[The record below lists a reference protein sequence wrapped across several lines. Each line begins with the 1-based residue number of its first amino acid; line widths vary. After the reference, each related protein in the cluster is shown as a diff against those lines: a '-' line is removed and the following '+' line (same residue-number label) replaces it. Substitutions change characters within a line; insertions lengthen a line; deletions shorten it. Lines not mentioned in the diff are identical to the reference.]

1 MTPAAET
8 RSEKN
13 SDPDA
18 WTPKGHSAFLSVVVV
33 FYFALIFTLLCASS
47 FVQKSPTVDEP
58 VHLAAG
64 YSYLKWDDFRANPE
78 HPPLAK
84 LWAALPLLLF
94 DIKDSRLSRPH
105 WDLIP
110 EKREPLATIDFAR
123 DMLFVDNDG
132 EALFFLAKLQMIALA
147 VVLGTL
153 VYTWSRKLFGFEA
166 GLAALFLF
174 AFDPNILAH
183 SQIVHTD
190 MPFALFFFLSIY
202 GFWSFL
208 ERASWRNLL
217 LTSLFFGLAAITK
230 YSYVA
235 IIPIWIVLGL
245 VKVCSDE
252 PLISTFTRR
261 PRVIAGWR
269 GKMMLLAGLLVAALM
284 AAYVVVWAAYD
295 FRFQAIRGGF
305 RPLHMDWVM
314 PEIGSPFYSLLAFV
328 NKHHLF
334 PEAWVYGQLYV
345 QKYLSRSAF
354 LLGEISPDGFW
365 SYFPVAFVVKT
376 PLPTLVLLA
385 VSLWMI
391 LCGRLNRRTGL
402 FLLIPPTI
410 YFLSAVWARKNLGV
424 RYILP
429 IYPFLFVVMS
439 GAVAELWRSQSRSKR
454 GCLIL
459 LAVWY
464 LGSCISIYP
473 DFLAFFNEVAGGPK
487 NGYKV
492 LLDSN
497 LDWGQDLKGLKRW
510 MDANQVNKIK
520 LLYFGTVDPEYYGI
534 DASYIQRSWIGYDPP
549 ATRTLE
555 VPQYAAM
562 SAHLLFQVLAK
573 ERTLD
578 LFRSAE
584 PVAIIGHSI
593 LVFKLNENGVPSRP
607 QR

>member
-1 MTPAAET
+1 MPPAAGTGSE
-8 RSEKN
+8 RSLGLN
-13 SDPDA
+13 A
-18 WTPKGHSAFLSVVVV
+18 WAQKDHSAFLSIVIVL
-33 FYFALIFTLLCASS
+33 YFALIFALLCASS

-58 VHLAAG
+58 IHLAAG

-84 LWAALPLLLF
+84 LWAALPLLAF
-94 DIKDSRLSRPH
+94 DIKDSRASRPH

-110 EKREPLATIDFAR
+110 EKPEPLATIDFAR

-132 EALFFLAKLQMIALA
+132 EALFFCAKLQMIALA
-147 VVLGTL
+147 VILGTL
-153 VYTWSRKLFGFEA
+153 VFTWSTKLFGFEA
-166 GLAALFLF
+166 GIAALFLF

-183 SQIVHTD
+183 SQIIHTD
-190 MPFALFFFLSIY
+190 VPFALFFFLSIY
-202 GFWSFL
+202 GFWRFW
-208 ERASWRNLL
+208 EQASWRNLF
-217 LTSLFFGLAAITK
+217 LTSLFFGLATITK

-235 IIPIWIVLGL
+235 IIPVWIVLGL
-245 VKVCSDE
+245 AKVCSPE
-252 PLISTFTRR
+252 PLISTFTRSR
-261 PRVIAGWR
+261 AIAGWR
-269 GKMMLLAGLLVAALM
+269 GKMMVLAGLLVSAL
-284 AAYVVVWAAYD
+284 AVAYFIVWAAYD
-295 FRFQAIRGGF
+295 FRFEAIRDGF
-305 RPLHMDWVM
+305 RPLHMEWVM
-314 PEIGSPFYSLLAFV
+314 PEIGSPLYSLAAFV

-376 PLPTLVLLA
+376 PVPTLILLA

-391 LCGRLNRRTGL
+391 FSGRLNRRTGL
-402 FLLIPPTI
+402 LLLIPSAI
-410 YFLSAVWARKNLGV
+410 YFLSAVWARKNLGL

-429 IYPFLFVVMS
+429 IYPFLFVVIG
-439 GAVAELWRSQSRSKR
+439 GAAAELWRGRSRIKR
-454 GCLIL
+454 GCLTL

-464 LGSCISIYP
+464 LGFCISIYP
-473 DFLAFFNEVAGGPK
+473 HFLAFFNEVAGGPK

-549 ATRTLE
+549 ATRTIE
-555 VPQYAAM
+555 VPKYTAM
-562 SAHLLFQVLAK
+562 SAHLLYQILAK
-573 ERTLD
+573 DKTLEP
-578 LFRSAE
+578 FRSAE
-584 PVAIIGHSI
+584 PIATIGYSI
-593 LVFKLNENGVPSRP
+593 FIFRLNENGVPSRLH
-607 QR
+607 R